1 MTNSRSH
8 DNLVMFAI
16 EYMTQQADPDVNI
29 DNPEYHAAVL
39 KELYELHKLRD
50 REINSAVWD
59 GLIEYQDGMSTVMH
73 YNFPMFLQM

>member
-8 DNLVMFAI
+8 ANLVMFAV

-50 REINSAVWD
+50 FRITEC
-59 GLIEYQDGMSTVMH
+59 LTYHYTVGGGDH
-73 YNFPMFLQM
+73 PISDLLWELYHA